1 MKLKFNVFVSRCS
14 LVYIHMQ
21 FSLCILNMH
30 LATYVHVCMVCI
42 GSYVRTQHCDV
53 MCGVRWNEVCIVT
66 LVYASDMQTCNTF
79 HPLPSLLF
87 PPSLPSSSLSP
98 QLETKC
104 FLQQE
109 QLDMMQ
115 EQLSAEQERSHTAV
129 SSLQKELALRM
140 DQVWGWRVGGWM

>member
-1 MKLKFNVFVSRCS
+1 M
-14 LVYIHMQ
+14 
-21 FSLCILNMH
+21 
-30 LATYVHVCMVCI
+30 
-42 GSYVRTQHCDV
+42 
-53 MCGVRWNEVCIVT
+53 CIVT
-66 LVYASDMQTCNTF
+66 LVYASDMQTCNNF

-87 PPSLPSSSLSP
+87 SPSLPSSSLSP

-140 DQVWGWRVGGWM
+140 DQVWGARVGEWM

>member
-1 MKLKFNVFVSRCS
+1 
-14 LVYIHMQ
+14 
-21 FSLCILNMH
+21 
-30 LATYVHVCMVCI
+30 MVCI
-42 GSYVRTQHCDV
+42 GTYLHAQQHGHV
-53 MCGVRWNEVCIVT
+53 MCVVRWSEVCIAT

-79 HPLPSLLF
+79 HPLFPSLLF

-129 SSLQKELALRM
+129 SGLQKELALRM
-140 DQVWGWRVGGWM
+140 DQV

>member
-1 MKLKFNVFVSRCS
+1 MYCHIGLCLGYADVQHFPSTS
-14 LVYIHMQ
+14 LS
-21 FSLCILNMH
+21 SLP
-30 LATYVHVCMVCI
+30 
-42 GSYVRTQHCDV
+42 S
-53 MCGVRWNEVCIVT
+53 
-66 LVYASDMQTCNTF
+66 F
-79 HPLPSLLF
+79 PSLL
-87 PPSLPSSSLSP
+87 LPLP

-140 DQVWGWRVGGWM
+140 DQVWGGRVGGWM